1 MHLCSTIE
9 LHRIT
14 QAEKSLQNYNPDLS
28 IRFCQLKKKKKKIT
42 VQSFIEEHGVVSILV
57 F

>member
-28 IRFCQLKKKKKKIT
+28 IRFCQLKKKKKIT